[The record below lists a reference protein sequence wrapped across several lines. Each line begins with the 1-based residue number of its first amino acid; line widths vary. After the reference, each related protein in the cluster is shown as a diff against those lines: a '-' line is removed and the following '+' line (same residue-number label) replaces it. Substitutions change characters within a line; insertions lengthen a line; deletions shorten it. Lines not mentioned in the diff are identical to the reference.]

1 MADIFSDPQYDFWEN
16 DSEELNDEDVIIE
29 QDQYASYEDDD
40 EELDNQF
47 FNDTIMN
54 DEDELENSIK
64 DDPYLSSW
72 IPTKTVSKPIPTN
85 NTSQYAVDYLTNKG
99 LPKHVAAGIVGNLMK
114 ESNLNPNIS
123 EKGNTGNGRG
133 IAQWDV
139 RNRWKDLQNYA
150 QSSGKSHT
158 DLDTQLD
165 FVLHEAQQR
174 GDLSKTLQAKTPEEA
189 AMIFGKTYEKPNEK
203 YADWGTRQST
213 ARNLSM
219 QYGGLIKAQSGVN
232 NIPEDLL
239 DGISQESLQ
248 EYYDENNA
256 PTLEFDENISEQQN
270 WGNGVANVVQGVGK
284 GIEKVKDWRNRFNE
298 YTNNITKTTSNLIDF
313 TTEQAGI
320 QQNALSLRKFN
331 AQKNSKK
338 YQLNTKSRNSPL
350 IYT

>member
-72 IPTKTVSKPIPTN
+72 IPTKTVSNNSFSGIFKNEGARTGQPTN
-85 NTSQYAVDYLTNKG
+85 LNSSAV
-99 LPKHVAAGIVGNLMK
+99 
-114 ESNLNPNIS
+114 
-123 EKGNTGNGRG
+123 GRG
-133 IAQWDV
+133 QMIKGTRLAMYKKLGIGDVDKAEQQFRSNPEFEMQVMNAYKDDLDKRIPSNVQGKQREYMIAKGWYTGDPFYKDDV
-139 RNRWKDLQNYA
+139 VP
-150 QSSGKSHT
+150 GKSAGNKLT
-158 DLDTQLD
+158 AG
-165 FVLHEAQQR
+165 E
-174 GDLSKTLQAKTPEEA
+174 
-189 AMIFGKTYEKPNEK
+189 
-203 YADWGTRQST
+203 YARRAT
-213 ARNLSM
+213 M
-219 QYGGLIKAQSGVN
+219 QYGGVN
-232 NIPEDLL
+232 NIPKDLL

-248 EYYDENNA
+248 EYYEENNA
-256 PTLEFDENISEQQN
+256 PTLEFDENINEQQN
-270 WGNGVANVVQGVGK
+270 WGNGVANVIQGVGK
-284 GIEKVKDWRNRFNE
+284 GIEKVKDWRDKFNE

-320 QQNALSLRKFN
+320 QQNQLSLRKFN